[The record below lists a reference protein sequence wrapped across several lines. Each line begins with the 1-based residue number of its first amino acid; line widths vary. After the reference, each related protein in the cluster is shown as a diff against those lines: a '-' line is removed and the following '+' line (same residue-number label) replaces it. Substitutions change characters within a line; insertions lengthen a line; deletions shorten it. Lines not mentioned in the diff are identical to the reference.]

1 MGFERPAALAS
12 DNIAMDILLNGEHRR
27 VTEPCRVS
35 DLLRAEGLGE
45 RRVAVE
51 INGAIV
57 PRSAHGQYLL
67 HAGDQVEIVHALGGG

>member
-1 MGFERPAALAS
+1 MEAPAVGAS
-12 DNIAMDILLNGEHRR
+12 DNIGMDILLNGEPRI

-51 INGAIV
+51 VNGSIV
-57 PRSAHGQYLL
+57 PRSAHVEYRLQ
-67 HAGDQVEIVHALGGG
+67 AGDQVEIVHALGGG